1 MSNNLGKKCDRCG
14 FSYQSLTCPF
24 CTVTG
29 LDVSALLSSNRMEM
43 LSQPQESES
52 PVTLVDIVS
61 NRAFAVKSPLCR
73 IGRDVT
79 NDIVLSGDKSLSR
92 FHFQLTFDGENYSVE
107 DAGSRNGT
115 FLNGSPVTSPR
126 KLVNGDIVS
135 AGMSRYRFIIDG
147 QPLPDEARGA
157 EQPVDTTTSQSDS
170 VPPAPTPVPTPTPT
184 PAPTPAPAP
193 QPAAAAAAP
202 AGPDTGNL
210 SGPMAPPLPPRPLQ
224 QVPPAPATDEVQPA
238 AHTAAAAT
246 GQQPPPA
253 PAAGPVS
260 PPLPGAPNKG
270 APLGFRSILGG
281 SSPFGV
287 PKNTKTDEPVAPMG
301 KLAKPEPLAAEP
313 AAESTPPAP
322 AQEAPFEPEPEPSP
336 PEPEPLAPQPEPQPP
351 EPVVSSLPP
360 EHEGSKQ
367 DSEEFSATPP
377 PDLEP
382 PTANQEPEP
391 ATQPQEQPMTQ
402 DPRNA
407 SRRTATA
414 VQDWPVWAKEYP
426 LPFVDEAKAKGEKLR
441 EQIRTMQAELADL
454 EEKLAAVEGI
464 KNYLLASAGED
475 LSKTCSVVFEHL
487 GWEVDRASSTTQQLV
502 LKRAGVGGAIAR
514 IISTSGEPDPNE
526 LAQLLSDQTAYW
538 SKHKVEPKGIM
549 VIGMSS
555 ELPPE
560 ERPDLPADYVQYVA
574 RKNVCVLTTTQLLDM
589 YMDVVW
595 QGGDPTAAM
604 EDLLETNGALP
615 G

>member
-1 MSNNLGKKCDRCG
+1 MSSNLDKKCDRCG

-147 QPLPDEARGA
+147 QPLPDEVKGADQPVESLNQVDSIPPQPAPAAAQSAAGPA
-157 EQPVDTTTSQSDS
+157 EQ
-170 VPPAPTPVPTPTPT
+170 TPVPGGPT
-184 PAPTPAPAP
+184 
-193 QPAAAAAAP
+193 
-202 AGPDTGNL
+202 
-210 SGPMAPPLPPRPLQ
+210 APPLPPRPAQ
-224 QVPPAPATDEVQPA
+224 MPAVPQPPSPQIPTAHSAAPVTPTTQHATPPPPGPA
-238 AHTAAAAT
+238 APTA
-246 GQQPPPA
+246 
-253 PAAGPVS
+253 
-260 PPLPGAPNKG
+260 PPLPPKSGP
-270 APLGFRSILGG
+270 PLGFRSILGG

-287 PKNTKTDEPVAPMG
+287 PKSTKPDADPVAPMG
-301 KLAKPEPLAAEP
+301 KLAKPEARPEAPPEPEKAPVQPPEPEPQPEPTPEPQPSPPPEP
-313 AAESTPPAP
+313 APS
-322 AQEAPFEPEPEPSP
+322 EPEPEPQPEQLPSMTAEHEAHIDKAEIFSASP
-336 PEPEPLAPQPEPQPP
+336 PLDKANKERPAEAVPERKSTTKPE
-351 EPVVSSLPP
+351 
-360 EHEGSKQ
+360 
-367 DSEEFSATPP
+367 T
-377 PDLEP
+377 
-382 PTANQEPEP
+382 
-391 ATQPQEQPMTQ
+391 PQEQPMTQ
-402 DPRNA
+402 DPRTP
-407 SRRTATA
+407 SPRRTATA

-426 LPFVDEAKAKGEKLR
+426 LPFVDDAKAKGEKLR
-441 EQIRTMQAELADL
+441 EQIRSMQAELADL

-464 KNYLLASAGED
+464 KNYLLASGGED

-487 GWEVDRASSTTQQLV
+487 GWEVDRAASSAQQLV
-502 LKRAGVGGAIAR
+502 LKKGGAGAAIAR
-514 IISTSGEPDPNE
+514 IISTSGELDPNE

-538 SKHKVEPKGIM
+538 SKHKTEPKGIM
-549 VIGMSS
+549 VIGMSPDLAL
-555 ELPPE
+555 ED
-560 ERPDLPADYVQYVA
+560 RPDLPADYVQYVA
-574 RKNVCVLTTTQLLDM
+574 RKNVCVMTTVQLLNM

-595 QGGDPTAAM
+595 QGGDQQAAM
-604 EDLLETNGALP
+604 DDLLETNGALP
-615 G
+615 S

>member
-1 MSNNLGKKCDRCG
+1 MSSNLGKKCDRCG

-92 FHFQLTFDGENYSVE
+92 FHFQLTNDGENYSVE

-147 QPLPDEARGA
+147 QPLPDEAKGA
-157 EQPVDTTTSQSDS
+157 DQPVDAAASQADS
-170 VPPAPTPVPTPTPT
+170 VPPAPTPAPTPT
-184 PAPTPAPAP
+184 PAPAI
-193 QPAAAAAAP
+193 AAAP
-202 AGPDTGNL
+202 GAPDTGNP
-210 SGPMAPPLPPRPLQ
+210 SGPTAPPLPQRPMQ
-224 QVPPAPATDEVQPA
+224 QPVPPAPAATVEASAP
-238 AHTAAAAT
+238 T
-246 GQQPPPA
+246 GQQTPPTPV
-253 PAAGPVS
+253 PAAGGPQS
-260 PPLPGAPNKG
+260 PPLPGNKPG
-270 APLGFRSILGG
+270 SGTPPLGFRSIFQNMPGPGAGG
-281 SSPFGV
+281 GA
-287 PKNTKTDEPVAPMG
+287 PKTTKAEEPAAPMG
-301 KLAKPEPLAAEP
+301 KLAKPDAPAEAPKAEP
-313 AAESTPPAP
+313 APPP
-322 AQEAPFEPEPEPSP
+322 EPEAPPEPPPPDEPEPAP
-336 PEPEPLAPQPEPQPP
+336 PEPEPVAPEPEPLPP
-351 EPVVSSLPP
+351 EPAPSLTS
-360 EHEGSKQ
+360 EHDGFKE
-367 DSEEFSATPP
+367 DSDEFSAAPP
-377 PDLEP
+377 PDLGP
-382 PTANQEPEP
+382 PGTTSQEPEP
-391 ATQPQEQPMTQ
+391 ATASQPQEQPMTQ
-402 DPRNA
+402 DPRNS

-414 VQDWPVWAKEYP
+414 VQDWPAWAKEYP
-426 LPFVDEAKAKGEKLR
+426 LPFVDDAKAKGEKLR

-464 KNYLLASAGED
+464 KNYLLASAGDD

-502 LKRAGVGGAIAR
+502 LKKGGAGAAIAR

-549 VIGMSS
+549 VIGMSP

-560 ERPDLPADYVQYVA
+560 DRPDLPADYVQYVA

-595 QGGDPTAAM
+595 QGGDQAAAM
-604 EDLLETNGALP
+604 DDLLETNGALP